1 MYFTYYRK
9 SFRKKKQSVL
19 IYESQIR
26 VLDIPS
32 SERSV
37 INLERFTGDL
47 ADHLYF
53 VQFFNKLTF

>member
-1 MYFTYYRK
+1 MCFIYYRK
-9 SFRKKKQSVL
+9 SFRKNQSAL

-32 SERSV
+32 SKCSV
-37 INLERFTGDL
+37 INLERFAGDL

-53 VQFFNKLTF
+53 VQFFNKLTS